1 MNLDVKIKIKKHLG
15 SKLSPARLVTA
26 AEVLRYRHPALLC
39 KVCMRIGV
47 IFIAQEALHQS

>member
-1 MNLDVKIKIKKHLG
+1 MKRNKHLG
-15 SKLSPARLVTA
+15 RKLPPVRLVTA